1 MTVAPS
7 ALRLSVLLGLL
18 AMALLAARVVLT
30 RSHDMVF
37 LAWNL
42 ALAWIALGLTVLAV
56 ERARERGW
64 LLATAAGVCAWLFFP
79 NTIYLVSDLAHANYG
94 RGVMR
99 WCDTAM
105 VGTFGLAGAMLA
117 VSCLER
123 ARDLVR
129 VHFGEGAGWAGS
141 ALAWLSAGVGVWMGR
156 VPRWN
161 NWDALLS
168 PGDVVLDTLRHFA
181 HPLRYPGTW
190 STALVYASLCAALQI
205 GFVLELAAR
214 RRDERLTRDGA

>member
-1 MTVAPS
+1 MTHASRLP
-7 ALRLSVLLGLL
+7 LTLSVLL
-18 AMALLAARVVLT
+18 T
-30 RSHDMVF
+30 RSLDMTF

-42 ALAWIALGLTVLAV
+42 GLAAVALGLVVFTLEHARQGRWWLA
-56 ERARERGW
+56 AP
-64 LLATAAGVCAWLFFP
+64 AALCAWLFFP

-123 ARDLVR
+123 VR
-129 VHFGEGAGWAGS
+129 EAVAGRLGETAGWSIS
-141 ALAWLSAGVGVWMGR
+141 ALVWITAGVGVWMGR

-161 NWDALLS
+161 SWDALLS
-168 PGDVVLDTLRHFA
+168 PVEVVQHTLHHFA
-181 HPLRYPGTW
+181 HPLRHPSTW
-190 STALVYASLCAALQI
+190 ATALVYGALCAALQI
-205 GFVLELAAR
+205 GFATHALGPR
-214 RRDERLTRDGA
+214 TTTRSADRA

>member
-1 MTVAPS
+1 MSS
-7 ALRLSVLLGLL
+7 ALRLSVVLTLL
-18 AMALLAARVVLT
+18 ALGLLAARVALT

-37 LAWNL
+37 LGWNL
-42 ALAWIALGLTVLAV
+42 SLAWIALGLTVLAV

-64 LLATAAGVCAWLFFP
+64 LLAAAAGVCAWLFFP

-94 RGVMR
+94 RSVMR

-117 VSCLER
+117 VDCLER
-123 ARDLVR
+123 ARGLVR
-129 VHFGEGAGWAGS
+129 ARLGEGAGWAGS
-141 ALAWLSAGVGVWMGR
+141 AFAWMSAGVGVWLGR

-161 NWDALLS
+161 SWDALLS
-168 PGDVVLDTLRHFA
+168 PLDVVLDTLRHFA

-205 GFVLELAAR
+205 GFVLEHAAR
-214 RRDERLTRDGA
+214 RRDESLTRGGA

>member
-1 MTVAPS
+1 MTHAS
-7 ALRLSVLLGLL
+7 RLSATLSILGL
-18 AMALLAARVVLT
+18 AMLTVRVLLT
-30 RSHDMVF
+30 RSLDMTF

-42 ALAWIALGLTVLAV
+42 GLAAIALGLVVFTL
-56 ERARERGW
+56 ERAREGSWW
-64 LLATAAGVCAWLFFP
+64 LALPAALCAWLFFP

-123 ARDLVR
+123 VREAVGARL
-129 VHFGEGAGWAGS
+129 GESAGWAVS
-141 ALAWLSAGVGVWMGR
+141 AFVWITAGVGVWMGR

-161 NWDALLS
+161 SWDALLS
-168 PGDVVLDTLRHFA
+168 PIDVVADTLHHFA
-181 HPLRYPGTW
+181 HPLRHPSTW
-190 STALVYASLCAALQI
+190 ATALVYGALCAALQI
-205 GFVLELAAR
+205 GFATSSLRGREAR
-214 RRDERLTRDGA
+214 SPDRV